1 MSEMT
6 EMTTGNPVPVPA
18 KLLTPTEAAGILVI
32 PVSTLNAWRTQ
43 RIELPYVRI
52 GRLVRYRQEDVL
64 ALIETNMVR
73 PQ

>member
-6 EMTTGNPVPVPA
+6 EMTSRNPAPVPA
-18 KLLTPTEAAGILVI
+18 KLLTPAEAAEILVI
-32 PVSTLNAWRTQ
+32 PVSTLNAWRAQ

-64 ALIETNMVR
+64 ALIESNTVR